1 MRRDGY
7 HLFVMGPRGIGKT
20 RFVREAIHRHGA
32 RSERGDWV
40 YVNHFERP
48 ERPLALGLPAG
59 VGTQLRDDMRHLVDE
74 LKAMIPAAFEAESY
88 AAEVERIQ
96 SDIGERHGKA
106 LSALNEEANQDGIA
120 LVQTLNGFS
129 LAPMADGEVMPP
141 DAFAKLP
148 EDEQKRLR
156 ERIVALQE
164 KLARIM
170 REGMRLRKEQAE
182 RVRALNRESHH
193 DGRGP
198 GHRRAGRALC
208 PAREGGAVAR
218 GSARRRARERGRVPA
233 RQQPRRRSRTRSRR
247 RRTSA
252 ATRSTCSARPRTTSP
267 RPWSRPSIRRFRY
280 CSGAST
286 TACRWAT

>member
-1 MRRDGY
+1 MQRLQPEALARRCDPASLPLESTHDHKPGELTALLGQERAAGAIDHALAVRRDGY

-120 LVQTLNGFS
+120 LVQTPNGFS

-148 EDEQKRLR
+148 E
-156 ERIVALQE
+156 
-164 KLARIM
+164 
-170 REGMRLRKEQAE
+170 
-182 RVRALNRESHH
+182 
-193 DGRGP
+193 
-198 GHRRAGRALC
+198 
-208 PAREGGAVAR
+208 
-218 GSARRRARERGRVPA
+218 
-233 RQQPRRRSRTRSRR
+233 
-247 RRTSA
+247 
-252 ATRSTCSARPRTTSP
+252 
-267 RPWSRPSIRRFRY
+267 
-280 CSGAST
+280 
-286 TACRWAT
+286 